1 MATSFEPRNKTTKA
15 AREVA
20 ANLTYNDDTPQAQAK
35 HLLLEMASQI
45 DAKDI
50 RVSVKKDGIF
60 ITDGLG
66 RNRFGTFKESML
78 YRIFGVI
85 PSKV

>member
-1 MATSFEPRNKTTKA
+1 MPTSFEPLNKTTKA

-20 ANLTYNDDTPQAQAK
+20 ANLSYSGDTQQAQAK
-35 HLLLEMASQI
+35 HLLLEMANKI

-50 RVSVKKDGIF
+50 RVSVKKDGLF

-66 RNRFGTFKESML
+66 RQRFGTFKELWL
-78 YRIFGVI
+78 YRLFGVI
-85 PSKV
+85 PNAV